1 MTQFIRKWRQKGYG
15 ILAVFLS
22 AAPLVMAPEDAVAA
36 AFENPLRFNTIEEFI
51 EGALQAFVYIAL
63 PVVAFFIVFSGFK
76 FLAAQGNQEELAK
89 AKRNFMYVVVGASLA
104 LGAWALATL
113 IKGTIDQL
121 RG

>member
-1 MTQFIRKWRQKGYG
+1 MMQFIQRGRQKGYG
-15 ILAVFLS
+15 ILAVLLS
-22 AAPLVMAPEDAVAA
+22 AVPLLMAPEDALAA

-104 LGAWALATL
+104 LGAWALAVL

>member
-1 MTQFIRKWRQKGYG
+1 MMQFIQRGRQKGYG
-15 ILAVFLS
+15 ILAVLLS
-22 AAPLVMAPEDAVAA
+22 AVPLLMAPEDALAA

-51 EGALQAFVYIAL
+51 EGTLQAFVYIAL

-76 FLAAQGNQEELAK
+76 FLAAQGNQEELMK
-89 AKRNFMYVVVGASLA
+89 AKKNFMYVVVGASLA
-104 LGAWALATL
+104 LGAWALAVL

>member
-1 MTQFIRKWRQKGYG
+1 MMQFIRRGRQKGYG
-15 ILAVFLS
+15 ILAVLLS
-22 AAPLVMAPEDAVAA
+22 AAPLMMAPEDALAA
-36 AFENPLRFNTIEEFI
+36 AFENPLRFSTIEEFI

-76 FLAAQGNQEELAK
+76 FLAAQGNQEQLAQ

-104 LGAWALATL
+104 LGAWALAVL